1 MDQLGYGNLLT
12 WTVQE
17 GSTAK
22 EPWNSGYASGR
33 TLASWTVQEQRKGEE
48 PRCAR
53 AAWRSAQPIPWL
65 SRRKSRLVSSLG

>member
-1 MDQLGYGNLLT
+1 MDQLGYGNLLA
-12 WTVQE
+12 WRNVQ
-17 GSTAK
+17 K
-22 EPWNSGYASGR
+22 
-33 TLASWTVQEQRKGEE
+33 QRKGEE